1 MTKTQKKI
9 QFSDEV
15 RVRPVKHVHDMKPD
29 TVSKIYYNKDDYSAF
44 KNECYETATTLLA
57 RNTTSNSSS
66 SSTEKDNNTSTAK
79 TSSSTSSSSNML
91 CSRGIETFLSKKFA
105 LLRKER
111 IENAKSVV
119 FEEQRDQKE
128 DGVCSEE
135 FLAELYEDVSSK
147 CQQEAYQRALQDRQ
161 DVLSYYDATATT
173 SPSSPASS
181 EGSDDDV
188 SHHHTTARKFA
199 PKKFMSSFKSAAAT
213 RPRSMM
219 QMFTSPMA

>member
-9 QFSDEV
+9 QFSDQV

-29 TVSKIYYNKDDYSAF
+29 TVTKIYYSKDDYSAF
-44 KNECYETATTLLA
+44 KNECYETATILLG
-57 RNTTSNSSS
+57 RNTDKDNKNLTTKSSS
-66 SSTEKDNNTSTAK
+66 SS
-79 TSSSTSSSSNML
+79 SSSNNMLL

-128 DGVCSEE
+128 DGVRSEE
-135 FLAELYEDVSSK
+135 FLAEIYEDVTSK

-161 DVLSYYDATATT
+161 DVLSYYYDAATASS
-173 SPSSPASS
+173 SPSSPA
-181 EGSDDDV
+181 GDGNDDDDV
-188 SHHHTTARKFA
+188 SHNTTTTTRKFN
-199 PKKFMSSFKSAAAT
+199 PKNIMSSFKSATAAT